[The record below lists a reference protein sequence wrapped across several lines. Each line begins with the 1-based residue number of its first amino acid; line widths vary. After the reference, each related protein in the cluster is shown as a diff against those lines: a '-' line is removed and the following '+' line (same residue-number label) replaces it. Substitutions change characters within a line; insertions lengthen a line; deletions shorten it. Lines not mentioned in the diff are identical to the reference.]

1 MSTDQSNIKVWI
13 PCISKE
19 QLQKLAERI
28 QPVACDIGGKR
39 FYIQVANIF
48 AGYTWDPKLTKRAI
62 GLKKLCDIPTNHPH
76 CGSPLS
82 FEASVADILA
92 QIPAKYLAKIVAF
105 QIVRSPKTADDL
117 NRDKKALNAGYHVA
131 LTRLYI
137 NR

>member
-1 MSTDQSNIKVWI
+1 MNTDQSSAKIWI
-13 PCISKE
+13 PDVSE
-19 QLQKLAERI
+19 TWLQELAARI
-28 QPVACDIGGKR
+28 QPVVYNAGER
-39 FYIQVANIF
+39 LFYIEVVSIF
-48 AGYTWDPKLTKRAI
+48 ACYTWDPKLTKRAT
-62 GLKKLCDIPTNHPH
+62 GLKKLCDIPTYHAH

-82 FEASVADILA
+82 FEASVTDILA
-92 QIPAKYLAKIVAF
+92 QIPVEHLAKVVAF